1 MATYNVRCYY
11 NTGFNAVNLPDGPTL
26 LQTGSFTTKDYP
38 AIDVLQ
44 DLDLSTIRLK
54 ATWNSIKNADYLEMF
69 TDNGSVFYIIT
80 GIAMQATDVAELS
93 VVCDY
98 WTTAGGF
105 ENLTALDGITSRV
118 HVIEDT
124 YGAYAEDDV
133 LTAPAHALSLNYEWL
148 PVYVNDQSGEDQT
161 YTLLETTID
170 LVKTGALTDSTSYSV
185 PDTENQAAVIAN
197 VYPTYNTT
205 NYIDRQ
211 TATYTNPQTRVYWMT
226 DTTTMSVPGASQS
239 VARADESIKKG
250 IGACRS
256 LGVEGAII
264 RQVEIP
270 TSCIELNLT
279 HQLFTKLGG
288 LETELFTDQII
299 YDIQPKH
306 SVTGRESS
314 FSPEYANVKN
324 KRALF

>member
-1 MATYNVRCYY
+1 MATYNVRCYF

-69 TDNGSVFYIIT
+69 TEGGSVFYIIT

-118 HVIEDT
+118 HVVEDT

-133 LTAPAHALSLNYEWL
+133 LTAPAHALSLDYEWL
-148 PVYVNDQSGEDQT
+148 PVYGVGDDQT

-170 LVKTGALTDSTSYSV
+170 LVKTGALTDSTS
-185 PDTENQAAVIAN
+185 
-197 VYPTYNTT
+197 
-205 NYIDRQ
+205 
-211 TATYTNPQTRVYWMT
+211 
-226 DTTTMSVPGASQS
+226 
-239 VARADESIKKG
+239 
-250 IGACRS
+250 
-256 LGVEGAII
+256 
-264 RQVEIP
+264 
-270 TSCIELNLT
+270 
-279 HQLFTKLGG
+279 
-288 LETELFTDQII
+288 
-299 YDIQPKH
+299 
-306 SVTGRESS
+306 
-314 FSPEYANVKN
+314 
-324 KRALF
+324 